1 MALLTKLS
9 ACPHRHP
16 DMSFRMDL
24 CKGCA
29 LGWNQRGPIC
39 WGWIC
44 SNLLQVCLKAQ
55 AVKVLIPTQALVPL
69 QLSLETAAEAAGQQT
84 HSMIHMTQWTSR
96 NHWASRDDSASRA
109 WWEWAFCSCLKQDSV
124 WRITVWKTAQQWE
137 KHCSLS
143 VRSLRLGQSV
153 MPLEPERQQGATVK
167 RRGETKVT
175 HFFHSQFYLMF
186 WANKFSSR
194 QCYFNCWKQAHYS
207 LTQSHPKNEKGIEA
221 KVREPFFRNV
231 CCAKRGEPRKW
242 ANGTAEMSLFLHT
255 SF

>member
-1 MALLTKLS
+1 M
-9 ACPHRHP
+9 
-16 DMSFRMDL
+16 
-24 CKGCA
+24 
-29 LGWNQRGPIC
+29 
-39 WGWIC
+39 
-44 SNLLQVCLKAQ
+44 
-55 AVKVLIPTQALVPL
+55 LIPTQALVPL
-69 QLSLETAAEAAGQQT
+69 QLSLETAANLLASKPT
-84 HSMIHMTQWTSR
+84 PWFTWHSEPPEITGPPGMILPLELDESEH
-96 NHWASRDDSASRA
+96 
-109 WWEWAFCSCLKQDSV
+109 CSCLKQDSV
-124 WRITVWKTAQQWE
+124 WRVTVWKTAQQWE

-153 MPLEPERQQGATVK
+153 VPLETERQQGATVK

-194 QCYFNCWKQAHYS
+194 QCYFNCWKQVHYS
-207 LTQSHPKNEKGIEA
+207 LTQSHPKNDKEIEA

-231 CCAKRGEPRKW
+231 CCAKRGEPCKW